1 MNKYFIISMCVLAVF
16 CVIALIVSPRLNVGL
31 SLSIIREDTMFFLQL
46 NKEQLHYTILDQFMI
61 LMTQYGR
68 ELVWPMTILFL
79 FIFGGA
85 VGKKAAIIMAF
96 AIFVLIPIGIISKEI
111 VARPRPFI
119 PDTEVILAADSQYA
133 YPSGHSMIVAAG
145 AVVVIVMLNFNN
157 NSSPSWKKKAI
168 SIALAIE
175 AAIVCFSRIYV
186 GAHFILDVVGG
197 RLLGVGIALL
207 FISQSRRI
215 DNLYIVIAR
224 SLKANKRK

>member
-1 MNKYFIISMCVLAVF
+1 MV
-16 CVIALIVSPRLNVGL
+16 
-31 SLSIIREDTMFFLQL
+31 
-46 NKEQLHYTILDQFMI
+46 
-61 LMTQYGR
+61 
-68 ELVWPMTILFL
+68 
-79 FIFGGA
+79 

-96 AIFVLIPIGIISKEI
+96 AMIVPIPIGIISKEI

-197 RLLGVGIALL
+197 ILLGIGIALL